1 MADPLRKNYQ
11 YQYGTAARD
20 YYISAPLPLPEREG
34 EKRPKAVPKKA
45 NDFAFAFKLFLCA
58 AALFSSVFAYVS
70 MYASLN
76 MKQNELKQ
84 LKNEVREAKS
94 TINEYE
100 SIIAS
105 RLNLEHIQEVATT
118 QLHMREPLPH
128 QVVYIDLP
136 ENSYTVYQ
144 E

>member
-1 MADPLRKNYQ
+1 MADNLRKNYQ
-11 YQYGTAARD
+11 YQYDTAARD
-20 YYISAPLPLPEREG
+20 YYVAVPMPEREG
-34 EKRPKAVPKKA
+34 EKRTKVMPKKA

-58 AALFSSVFAYVS
+58 TVLFSSVFVYVS

-76 MKQNELKQ
+76 MKQSELKQ
-84 LKNEVREAKS
+84 LKNDVREAKS
-94 TINEYE
+94 NINEIE
-100 SIIAS
+100 SVIAAK
-105 RLNLEHIQEVATT
+105 LNLEHIQQVAST

-128 QVVYIDLP
+128 QVVYIELP

>member
-1 MADPLRKNYQ
+1 MADNLYRNNQ
-11 YQYGTAARD
+11 YQYGSAARN
-20 YYISAPLPLPEREG
+20 YYTAPPLPQRED
-34 EKRPKAVPKKA
+34 EKRPKAVPQKA
-45 NDFAFAFKLFLCA
+45 NDFAFVFKLFLCA
-58 AALFSSVFAYVS
+58 AVLFSSIFVYVS

-76 MKQNELKQ
+76 MKQSELKQ
-84 LKNEVREAKS
+84 LKNEIREAKS
-94 TINEYE
+94 SVNEIK
-100 SIIAS
+100 SVIATK
-105 RLNLEHIQEVATT
+105 LNLEHIQEVAST